1 MKKTV
6 LVLIILCAVLL
17 VVAAPACKKSKPGET
32 PEEAEQAKLEAD
44 LAAAA
49 AAEAAAAEAAAK
61 PVPPPPKM
69 NDEVYI
75 DIRARQALIYDKYKD
90 DLDLAQQIV
99 DQVFE
104 KHLVTQQEF
113 KDFEAKQT
121 REHRADLEKKV
132 MDYMQKIMGE
142 YR

>member
-1 MKKTV
+1 MRKTAV
-6 LVLIILCAVLL
+6 LLVILCVVLL
-17 VVAAPACKKSKPGET
+17 VVASPACKKTKSGET
-32 PEEAEQAKLEAD
+32 TDEAEQAKLEAEQ
-44 LAAAA
+44 

-61 PVPPPPKM
+61 PVPAPARM
-69 NDEVYI
+69 NDDVYI
-75 DIRARQALIYDKYKD
+75 EIRARQALIYDKYKD
-90 DLDLAQQIV
+90 DPALAQQAL

-104 KHLVTQQEF
+104 KHLVTLQEF
-113 KDFEAKQT
+113 RDFEAKQS

>member
-1 MKKTV
+1 MKKTAIV
-6 LVLIILCAVLL
+6 LVILCVVLL
-17 VVAAPACKKSKPGET
+17 VVAAPACKKTKSGET
-32 PEEAEQAKLEAD
+32 TDEAEQAKLDSEQ
-44 LAAAA
+44 

-75 DIRARQALIYDKYKD
+75 DIRARQALIDDKYKD
-90 DLDLAQQIV
+90 DPALAQQSL

-104 KHLVTQQEF
+104 KHLVTLQEF
-113 KDFEAKQT
+113 RDFEAKQT
-121 REHRADLEKKV
+121 PEHRAALEKKV
-132 MDYMQKIMGE
+132 MEFMQRILGE